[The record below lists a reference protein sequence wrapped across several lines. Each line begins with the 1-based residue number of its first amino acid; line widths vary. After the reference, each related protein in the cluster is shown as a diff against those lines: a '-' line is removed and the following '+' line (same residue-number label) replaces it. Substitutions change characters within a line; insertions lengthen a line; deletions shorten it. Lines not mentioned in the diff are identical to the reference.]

1 MPGTVL
7 SGTAADA
14 GRAGMSDLIAR
25 WRRMVDDQGT
35 AVWSADEAQEL
46 LDTFRVDVY
55 GHELTP
61 APQYV
66 SGTTVWKVHLCNFE
80 NLETAASGTA
90 GFRLFDANGS
100 AISSGFTA
108 DYLRGIFTF
117 AADQRGSA
125 RYVDARSYDLNAA
138 AAAGWREWMASKA
151 GMYHFSA
158 DGASY
163 DRQQWFAHCAQMAA
177 YYDRLSKPS
186 VTTLTRA
193 DVA

>member
-1 MPGTVL
+1 MTITGTPV
-7 SGTAADA
+7 SSAA
-14 GRAGMSDLIAR
+14 RAGMATLITR

-55 GHELTP
+55 AHELTP
-61 APQYV
+61 APQVV
-66 SGTTVWKVHLCNFE
+66 SGTTLYKVHLAAFE

-90 GFRLFDANGS
+90 GFRLYDANGS

-108 DYLRGIFTF
+108 DYLRGVFTF
-117 AADQRGSA
+117 AADQRGSV
-125 RYVDARSYDLNAA
+125 RYIDARSYDLHAA

-151 GMYHFSA
+151 SLYRFSA

-163 DRQQWFAHCAQMAA
+163 DRQQWFAHCAQMAD

-186 VTTLTRA
+186 VTTLVRG